1 MKGNNVVHLAASRG
15 NLAFLEVSLPIMC
28 KKSKKFRED
37 VLQATNDRGKS
48 CLDVSVYNTKIK
60 TLLREHGAEHV
71 APRPDEWTDRL
82 PEDHKCHRRDWYYE
96 SRPLAR

>member
-1 MKGNNVVHLAASRG
+1 MHSAASRG
-15 NLAFLEVSLPIMC
+15 NLAFLQVALAMMR
-28 KKSKKFRED
+28 KKSNKKFRED

-60 TLLREHGAEHV
+60 NLLREHGAEHV

-82 PEDHKCHRRDWYYE
+82 PEGHKWQCKHYRNW
-96 SRPLAR
+96 